1 MSNPEPDVPDAVPA
15 LLQLLGSAAF
25 RRSFLSDPQG
35 ALAANDV
42 SGVPWELVESLADLT
57 YEELRAVGT
66 VGDDLRA
73 VFPNG
78 LIF

>member
-1 MSNPEPDVPDAVPA
+1 MSNPDPPVPDAVPA

-25 RRSFLSDPQG
+25 RRSFLSDPQA
-35 ALAANDV
+35 ALTANDLD
-42 SGVPWELVESLADLT
+42 GVPWEVVESLAELT

-66 VGDDLRA
+66 VGADLRA